1 MYSNSKEQISLEE
14 AYKTVYTTEEMDS
27 LVDLGQEI
35 VQNDNPSQVKSE
47 LAKWAFAIG
56 EVLGDGELFM
66 SESDANA
73 FISSEMMSIEKFK
86 NTVSEIE
93 QDLRSDEIQKLKGA
107 QGKKVKL
114 LRVLDNNLIKKAAI
128 MGLLS
133 DPNKAFDRL
142 ERDVD
147 KIEMMASEIKNM

>member
-1 MYSNSKEQISLEE
+1 MYSNSKEQVSLEE
-14 AYKTVYTTEEMDS
+14 AYRMVHTEEMDS

-56 EVLGDGELFM
+56 EVLGEGELFQ
-66 SESDANA
+66 SESSAAA
-73 FISSEMMSIEKFK
+73 FIASEMMNIEKFK
-86 NTVSEIE
+86 NTVEEIE
-93 QDLRSDEIQKLKGA
+93 QDLKSDEIQKLKGA
-107 QGKKVKL
+107 HLKKIRL
-114 LRVLDNNLIKKAAI
+114 LRVLDNNLIKKAAE
-128 MGLLS
+128 MGLLR

-147 KIEMMASEIKNM
+147 KIESFVSEIQNM